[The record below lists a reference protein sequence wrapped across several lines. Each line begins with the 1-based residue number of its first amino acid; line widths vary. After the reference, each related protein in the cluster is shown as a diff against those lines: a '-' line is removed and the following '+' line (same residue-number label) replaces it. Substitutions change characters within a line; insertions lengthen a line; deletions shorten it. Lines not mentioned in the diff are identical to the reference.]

1 MMNRT
6 KVLGNPKQF
15 AAAMLVWLVLALSFG
30 LNIYL
35 LFLQPVGVLSLR
47 RLVLSIGLGVILS
60 AGVWVFCLRC
70 GLTFPQ
76 WWQQNVLQAGMW
88 RAGLLLSG
96 VLHLIYPAPPAQ
108 LFAPT
113 LDLDVEVRP
122 LTAQP
127 AEFRLVSLN
136 NGMVDVSYPDIRV
149 NDSAEIRQGSG
160 IHFGL
165 VSGESARFGW
175 SGRVWRTLTVV
186 FSSDQPVEL
195 LFRIQNR
202 EERLRFDQPQTLER
216 KISLPA
222 GGWWYYGLV
231 KAGVLLLAGV
241 SLAVLAALLRLSPVW
256 EDG

>member
-6 KVLGNPKQF
+6 KVLGNPKQI
-15 AAAMLVWLVLALSFG
+15 AAAMLLWLVLALSFG
-30 LNIYL
+30 LNLYL
-35 LFLQPVGVLSLR
+35 WFLQPVGVLSVR
-47 RLVLSIGLGVILS
+47 RLALAGGLGVILS
-60 AGVWVFCLRC
+60 AVVWVLCCRR

-96 VLHLIYPAPPAQ
+96 VLHFIYPAPPAQ

-136 NGMVDVSYPDIRV
+136 NGMVDVSYPDIRL
-149 NDSAEIRQGSG
+149 DESAEIREGSG
-160 IHFGL
+160 ILFGL
-165 VSGESARFGW
+165 VNGESARFGW
-175 SGRVWRTLTVV
+175 SGRVWRTLTLV
-186 FSSDQPVEL
+186 FSSDQPVEVL
-195 LFRIQNR
+195 IRIQNR
-202 EERLRFDQPQTLER
+202 EERLRFDQPQALER
-216 KISLPA
+216 KIGLPA

-231 KAGVLLLAGV
+231 KALVLLMAGV
-241 SLAVLAALLRLSPVW
+241 SLAVLAALLRLSPAW
-256 EDG
+256 EEG

>member
-1 MMNRT
+1 MNRT
-6 KVLGNPKQF
+6 KAWGNPKQI
-15 AAAMLVWLVLALSFG
+15 AAAMLLWLVLALSFG

-35 LFLQPVGVLSLR
+35 LFLQPVGVFSLR
-47 RLVLSIGLGVILS
+47 RLVLASGLGAILS
-60 AGVWVFCLRC
+60 AGVWVFCRRC

-113 LDLDVEVRP
+113 LDLEIEVSP
-122 LTAQP
+122 LNTQP
-127 AEFRLVSLN
+127 VEFRLVSLN
-136 NGMVDVSYPDIRV
+136 NGMVDVSYPDIRL
-149 NDSAEIRQGSG
+149 DGLAEIRQGSG

-165 VSGESARFGW
+165 VNGESARFGW
-175 SGRVWRTLTVV
+175 SGRVWRTLTLV
-186 FSSDQPVEL
+186 FSSDQPVDL
-195 LFRIQNR
+195 LIRYQNR

-216 KISLPA
+216 KIGLPA

-231 KAGVLLLAGV
+231 KAFVLLVAGV
-241 SLAVLAALLRLSPVW
+241 SLAVLVALLRLSPAW
-256 EDG
+256 EEG